1 MGEDFRVR
9 RGRPGCAKVP
19 RRAFAPGIG
28 AGGDPRVTQAP
39 QQEQEQQ
46 KQSRPPGKHV
56 GPGPA
61 LSLASPVTPEQGCSL
76 SFLIQMVTSRV
87 PTPRTVIKATNES
100 PPHTGRRLI
109 RKKENKF
116 LLISITLGSHW
127 AGD

>member
-1 MGEDFRVR
+1 MCQGSPQGLCTRH
-9 RGRPGCAKVP
+9 RGWGGPSGDTGPSA
-19 RRAFAPGIG
+19 G
-28 AGGDPRVTQAP
+28 AGAA
-39 QQEQEQQ
+39 EAE
-46 KQSRPPGKHV
+46 PPTREHV

-76 SFLIQMVTSRV
+76 SFLIQMVMNRV
-87 PTPRTVIKATNES
+87 PTPRTVIKAANES

-116 LLISITLGSHW
+116 LLISITLGSHL